1 MSLWDVHK
9 SPQHSLTTMHL
20 TQCVSRSTYFFS
32 VSMRHALIWEPHLT
46 LVESTTLCHPTLLCP
61 APFTV
66 TLTQLTKGP
75 YLELA
80 KLWEWKTT
88 IETNSRPLIMGLAP
102 STLLPSVT
110 NSLLMNVGR
119 PRTIKWVQIF
129 FDDTKNGILFS
140 FTNCKVLQSTNTP
153 TDRALSKQAS
163 KSGSSLDDPW
173 FWSCPGHAQHCHM
186 IFISFHCAPGPL
198 KAKLLKFGAIYW
210 SLFRSG

>member
-80 KLWEWKTT
+80 KLREWKTT

-119 PRTIKWVQIF
+119 PRTIEWVQIF

-140 FTNCKVLQSTNTP
+140 ITNCKVLQSTNTP

-163 KSGSSLDDPW
+163 QARASMIPDFDLVQAMHNTATW
-173 FWSCPGHAQHCHM
+173 FLFLSTVHLV
-186 IFISFHCAPGPL
+186 PL
-198 KAKLLKFGAIYW
+198 KLSYW
-210 SLFRSG
+210 NLELYIEAVQVWI